1 MKLLFKCMLPSII
14 VSVFPKF
21 PVMTLVDEPLIRATT
36 YIPLMDN
43 ADSSVTEGKREAA
56 ELVRHDGLEGLQK
69 TSVKKLKN
77 ETDKGIG
84 AKEKA
89 WPGKLVGCAMMHG
102 YIVIARIFLR
112 IRGFWFFS

>member
-1 MKLLFKCMLPSII
+1 MKLIFKCMLPCII
-14 VSVFPKF
+14 VNVFPKF

-43 ADSSVTEGKREAA
+43 ADSGVTEGKREAA
-56 ELVRHDGLEGLQK
+56 DLVRHDGLEGLQK

-77 ETDKGIG
+77 ETEKGIG

-89 WPGKLVGCAMMHG
+89 GPGKLVDRATMHG
-102 YIVIARIFLR
+102 DIVITTIFLR
-112 IRGFWFFS
+112 I